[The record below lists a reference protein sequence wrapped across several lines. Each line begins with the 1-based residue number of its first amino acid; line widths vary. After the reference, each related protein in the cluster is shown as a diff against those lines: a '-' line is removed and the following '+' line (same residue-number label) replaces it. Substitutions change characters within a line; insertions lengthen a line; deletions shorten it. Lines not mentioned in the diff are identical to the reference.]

1 MTQEPNENPRPKAKR
16 PAWKTWLFRLSAIAI
31 GPLLLMTVEV
41 AMRAFDWGR
50 NLDLVIRVDSDGS
63 TLHQLN
69 PLVDQ
74 PYFGKFDLYG
84 PEPRHFTLPKPAET
98 CRIVVVG
105 GSTVIG
111 FPYPPELAF
120 PRILEILLQ
129 QQIDDM
135 QFEVLNLGI
144 TSINSHSVLD
154 LVKQTAALD
163 PDLVIVHT
171 GHNEFYGPGG
181 GGSTAQFLPWLTA
194 FRRLR
199 TVDAVV
205 QSLIGTGSTNKQ
217 LPEELAGE
225 MVIPLDSELFRRVK
239 QQYQANLSNIVDI
252 LNDRGVDVVLTT
264 VSGNLQS
271 QGPIRP
277 YLTRELSPAQNAELQ
292 SFLDQYKAHM
302 LQGNFQSALAALE
315 QAEEVSG
322 PYGLISYRK
331 AQCYL
336 QLGNQEQALELF
348 VEANNLDGCR
358 FRAPEVFGSVIRSVA
373 RNKGVPM
380 LDLRSI
386 VRKQEFSKS
395 ESLYWEHVHYTFA
408 GHCIIADALTE
419 FVLRHHFG
427 KEPAPRELEA
437 EAIASAALGMME
449 MDQLAALSSI
459 FEIIRT
465 EPFASAVDA
474 DVILT
479 RTTNEMSQ
487 RFHNLSTDQRQVFAD
502 LPVDQLTA
510 NLPQTLAQRYKQ
522 LGDDR
527 KAAQFSKLAKIRRPW
542 NR

>member
-1 MTQEPNENPRPKAKR
+1 MTPESEEHPQPKAKR
-16 PAWKTWLFRLSAIAI
+16 PAWKTWLFRLLAVAI
-31 GPLLLMTVEV
+31 GPLFLMAVEV
-41 AMRAFDWGR
+41 GMRAFDLGR
-50 NLDLVIRVDSDGS
+50 NLNLVVSVDSEAS
-63 TLHQLN
+63 NQYQLN

-74 PYFGKFDLYG
+74 PYFGKFDLCG
-84 PEPRHFTLPKPAET
+84 PEPRQFTLPKPAET
-98 CRIVVVG
+98 CRIVVIG

-129 QQIDDM
+129 QQTEDI

-154 LVKQTAALD
+154 LVKQSASLD

-199 TVDAVV
+199 TVDWVA

-225 MVIPLDSELFRRVK
+225 MVIPLESELFRRVK
-239 QQYQANLSNIVDI
+239 QQYQANLSNMVDI

-264 VSGNLQS
+264 VSGNLRS

-277 YLTRELSPAQNAELQ
+277 YPSSEFSPARSAELQ
-292 SFLDQYKAHM
+292 SLLDQYKAHM

-358 FRAPEVFGSVIRSVA
+358 FRAPEVFGSVVRNVA
-373 RNKGVPM
+373 RDKGVPM
-380 LDLRSI
+380 LDLRSMI
-386 VRKQEFSKS
+386 RDKQFATS

-408 GHCIIADALTE
+408 GHCTIADALSE

-427 KEPAPRELEA
+427 KEPVPRERKA
-437 EAIASAALGMME
+437 EEIATAALGFME
-449 MDQLAALSSI
+449 MDQLAALSSV

-479 RTTNEMSQ
+479 RTTNEMSEL
-487 RFHNLSTDQRQVFAD
+487 FHNLPADQQTVFAD
-502 LPVDQLTA
+502 LSVDQLTSD
-510 NLPQTLAQRYKQ
+510 LPRTLAQRYKQ
-522 LGDDR
+522 LGDDQ
-527 KAAQFSKLAKIRRPW
+527 KAAQFAKLATIRRPW